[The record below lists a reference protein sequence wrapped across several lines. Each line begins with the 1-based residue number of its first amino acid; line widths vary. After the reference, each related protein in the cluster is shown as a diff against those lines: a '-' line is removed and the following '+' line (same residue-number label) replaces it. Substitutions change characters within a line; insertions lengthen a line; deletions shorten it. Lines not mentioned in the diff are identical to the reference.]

1 MRTVQTWGR
10 HLMNGRGA
18 FRWRSVVVALT
29 LALVLLVAGGV
40 VGGGDTASAASH
52 PKHKTHHTTSK
63 TTTSS
68 TPAFAL
74 DITNAQA
81 WSYGSQ
87 WTGYV
92 TVQTVAG
99 AALTIRVTSCG
110 HVVSDPNLVGTGN
123 ADAKGVFGWSWS
135 APTTTC
141 RTGTAKVTAKSGGK
155 TVTKSTSFTITT
167 EPGV

>member
-1 MRTVQTWGR
+1 MGTAQADGR
-10 HLMNGRGA
+10 FDRRGA
-18 FRWRSVVVALT
+18 LRWRPVVVGLT

-40 VGGGDTASAASH
+40 LGGGGTASAASH
-52 PKHKTHHTTSK
+52 PRHKTHHTSK
-63 TTTSS
+63 TPTPT

-99 AALTIRVTSCG
+99 AALTIRVTACG
-110 HVVSDPNLVGTGN
+110 RVVGDPNLAGTAK
-123 ADAKGVFGWSWS
+123 ADAKGVFGWSWT
-135 APTTTC
+135 APSTTC
-141 RTGTAKVTAKSGGK
+141 RAVAARVTATSGGK
-155 TVTKSTSFTITT
+155 TVTKSTSFPIAAVA
-167 EPGV
+167 GV

>member
-1 MRTVQTWGR
+1 MSTMRTAQTSGR
-10 HLMNGRGA
+10 LNGRGA

-29 LALVLLVAGGV
+29 LALVLLVAGGML
-40 VGGGDTASAASH
+40 GGETASAASH

-63 TTTSS
+63 TT
-68 TPAFAL
+68 PAFPL
-74 DITNAQA
+74 DITNAQG
-81 WSYGSQ
+81 WKYGSQ
-87 WTGYV
+87 WTGFV

-110 HVVSDPNLVGTGN
+110 HVVSDPNLVGTGK
-123 ADAKGVFGWSWS
+123 ADAKGVFGWSWT

-155 TVTKSTSFTITT
+155 TVTKSTTFTIAAVA
-167 EPGV
+167 GV